1 MKTSRGFLLTA
12 VLASSA
18 WSLVLV
24 ASAVFNAHWV
34 MTRVSGGQYESLPI
48 GLRISNLGFTVLIA
62 WVMIFAWRLWK
73 FGGAESAGALRW
85 SKIIVVLFTA
95 SALINMISKSADERL
110 NAIPAAIIAGG
121 FLLLRRPVD

>member
-1 MKTSRGFLLTA
+1 MRISRGFLLIA
-12 VLASSA
+12 VLAASA

-34 MTRVSGGQYESLPI
+34 LTRVSGGQFESLPI

-62 WVMIFAWRLWK
+62 WVMLLAWRLWK
-73 FGGAESAGALRW
+73 FGGARSASDMRW
-85 SKIIVVLFTA
+85 SKIIVVLFAVST
-95 SALINMISKSADERL
+95 LINMISRSADERL

-121 FLLLRRPVD
+121 ILLLRKPVD